1 MEAIIQEKVLSQ
13 FVNDLT
19 PETSIIR
26 PINVDFTSLNVER
39 MNQYETMIT
48 NDKKYFI
55 RYGGFLTSGSY
66 NAIEIY
72 SIDSMDDNAA
82 VYVFDNIVVDNKK
95 IQLTDLKQDSDGR
108 FYGVGRYFDGTN
120 NYTYMVIFNN
130 FIQDGVLKVNKY
142 YSSAQIGV
150 SLSSSE
156 YFRKITKK
164 DNSGIYF
171 LSTNLQLIR
180 FEINILEGNQTSVA
194 SIVYGGGLTDY
205 SVKSQLNVLGE
216 NVILTFLASTDDYKF
231 EYTKAIINL
240 NEELPQIVTLQ
251 SIYART
257 LNANTYVNDGNIFKY
272 NITIPYVEPTQLG
285 FKIEHVDLNGKV
297 TTLTAVTSTS
307 LGDSYIYLK
316 DMYAILA
323 TDTMIEVYYADYQN
337 YTLIPFYRANI
348 SNGLSKAQIINQYNV
363 SAIFGVSGGVNPK
376 ISCIKN
382 IYSSNVTSS
391 PYYNKTFCLPYYL
404 NVYSDISNNK
414 SLLFSRDAT
423 ARFYSGNQIT
433 STFIIPNYLLNDGN
447 MKMANVYGKTNY
459 LLNSEIKDFE
469 KNRFESLYFN
479 FIYNLNVIDNTNALN
494 TLNQIG
500 SNKVANGLWKA
511 FDNYDLRLTKAR
523 ITYED
528 LSTEIINLNIP
539 TVTENSVTFNF
550 VVTGNI
556 TKIEYLSNDE
566 SVVYATFRTNLTGTN
581 TITQT
586 IRVE

>member
-1 MEAIIQEKVLSQ
+1 MEAIVQEKILSQ

-26 PINVDFTSLNVER
+26 PVNVDFTSLNVER

-511 FDNYDLRLTKAR
+511 FDNYDLRLRKAR

-539 TVTENSVTFNF
+539 TVTGNSVTFNF
-550 VVTGNI
+550 EVTGNAI
-556 TKIEYLSNDE
+556 KIEYLSNDE
-566 SVVYATFRTNLTGTN
+566 SVVYATFKTNLTGTN

>member
-19 PETSIIR
+19 PQTSIIR

-55 RYGGFLTSGSY
+55 RYGGFFTSGSY

-130 FIQDGVLKVNKY
+130 FIQDGALKVNKY

-205 SVKSQLNVLGE
+205 YVKSQLNVLGE

-257 LNANTYVNDGNIFKY
+257 LNANMYVNDGNIFKY
-272 NITIPYVEPTQLG
+272 NITIPYVEPSQLG

-297 TTLTAVTSTS
+297 TTLTAVTSTY

-323 TDTMIEVYYADYQN
+323 TDTIIEVYYADYQN
-337 YTLIPFYRANI
+337 YTLVPFYRTNI
-348 SNGLSKAQIINQYNV
+348 SDGFSKAQIINQYNV

-447 MKMANVYGKTNY
+447 MKMANVYGETNY
-459 LLNSEIKDFE
+459 LLNSEIKNFE

-479 FIYNLNVIDNTNALN
+479 FIYNLNVIDNTNGLN
-494 TLNQIG
+494 VLNQIG

-523 ITYED
+523 ITYID

-539 TVTENSVTFNF
+539 TVTGNSVTFNF
-550 VVTGNI
+550 EVTGNI